1 MKRLF
6 LTLIVALA
14 TIWGFAQDV
23 EPSNVNFYE
32 VKGKL
37 KNVPDGTVLQLSGSR
52 GNVDFLLGLPK
63 WSLVSSVLNRLQAVA
78 VLTC

>member
-23 EPSNVNFYE
+23 EPSNVDFYE

-37 KNVPDGTVLQLSGSR
+37 KNVPDGTVLQLFRFEGER
-52 GNVDFLLGLPK
+52 GFFVGTSKVEHGEFYF
-63 WSLVSSVLNRLQAVA
+63 
-78 VLTC
+78 